1 MKRSKYTLELERKY
15 GNKLKD
21 KKISTLSKYF
31 KIKQNLL
38 DDVYDRGRQAGINTG
53 MRKGVVSVDM
63 WGRARMNK
71 YILNVIKAR
80 KESKINNGRGEDG
93 DLVAKAL
100 PPSKKNI
107 TFI

>member
-1 MKRSKYTLELERKY
+1 MKRSKWTIELERKY

-31 KIKQNLL
+31 KIKKNLL

-63 WGRARMNK
+63 WGRGRLNK
-71 YILNVIKAR
+71 YIIRTIEAR
-80 KESKINNGRGEDG
+80 KTGKVDNGRGQDG

-100 PPSKKNI
+100 PSKKNI

>member
-15 GNKLKD
+15 GNKLPD

-31 KIKQNLL
+31 KIKEKLL

-71 YILNVIKAR
+71 YILNVVKAR
-80 KESKINNGRGEDG
+80 KDSKVNNGRGQDG

-100 PPSKKNI
+100 PSKKNI

>member
-1 MKRSKYTLELERKY
+1 MKRSKWTIELERKY

-31 KIKQNLL
+31 KIKKNLL

-71 YILNVIKAR
+71 YIIRTIEAR
-80 KESKINNGRGEDG
+80 KTGKVDNGRGEDG

-100 PPSKKNI
+100 PSKKNI

>member
-31 KIKQNLL
+31 KIKENLL

-71 YILNVIKAR
+71 YILNVVKAR
-80 KESKINNGRGEDG
+80 KDNKVNKGRGQDG

-100 PPSKKNI
+100 TKKNI
-107 TFI
+107 TFV